1 MSWSFRPF
9 VAGIAALGLLL
20 PASAAMADDSAPAP
34 EPDNLAS
41 VLADLPVPVSDV
53 TDTDTNLHSTRN
65 EVSVLVTAADGS
77 ADVVKLRTQI
87 QVTLIA
93 IDTLRVQ
100 AACRYANRGIEN
112 FSETKLFRIA
122 PDASSSGV
130 GPEVQP

>member
-1 MSWSFRPF
+1 MHSHPL
-9 VAGIAALGLLL
+9 VAQLEALQQAEQFAARFENDAALQPAVNDLL
-20 PASAAMADDSAPAP
+20 A
-34 EPDNLAS
+34 
-41 VLADLPVPVSDV
+41 
-53 TDTDTNLHSTRN
+53 
-65 EVSVLVTAADGS
+65 
-77 ADVVKLRTQI
+77 KLRTQI
-87 QVTLIA
+87 NVTLIA